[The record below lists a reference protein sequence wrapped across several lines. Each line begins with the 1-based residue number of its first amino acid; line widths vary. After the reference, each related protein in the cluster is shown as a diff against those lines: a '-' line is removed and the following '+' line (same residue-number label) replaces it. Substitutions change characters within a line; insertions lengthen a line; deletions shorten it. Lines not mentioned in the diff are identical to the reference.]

1 VSLGILSKKVGIQV
15 VVAKLSLSSV
25 HALRSFLAMLRLE
38 CGTFPYQPG
47 RQICLGHFM
56 VVFSIQNIDRVNL
69 LGGGIVDAYLNAPL
83 LSAGTNI
90 HIILKMY
97 NLESRIVLILWCLRF

>member
-15 VVAKLSLSSV
+15 VVAILSLPSV
-25 HALRSFLAMLRLE
+25 NALRSFFAMLRLK
-38 CGTFPYQPG
+38 CGTFPYQAG
-47 RQICLGHFM
+47 WQIFLGQIM
-56 VVFSIQNIDRVNL
+56 VVFSILNIDRVNL
-69 LGGGIVDAYLNAPL
+69 LGGGIVDAYLNTPL
-83 LSAGTNI
+83 LRTGTNI